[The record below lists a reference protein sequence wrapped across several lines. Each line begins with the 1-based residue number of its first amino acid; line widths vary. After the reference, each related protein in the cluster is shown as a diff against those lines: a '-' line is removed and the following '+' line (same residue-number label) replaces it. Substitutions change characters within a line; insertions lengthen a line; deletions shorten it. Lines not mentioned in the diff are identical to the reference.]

1 MCSQGM
7 KKTEQWTHKMKLS
20 LRLIQISVLG
30 NQNVLVLRNG
40 LVGNIAVAVIIA
52 NNI

>member
-1 MCSQGM
+1 MAPQDEAIS
-7 KKTEQWTHKMKLS
+7 
-20 LRLIQISVLG
+20 RLIQISVLG